1 MTTTFRKFLP
11 ALAILALPFMSAA
24 LKPGKE
30 LYEGITKGNLERIK
44 KAVEDGAD
52 VNKKVS
58 MEYPLMWAL
67 KTSHRVDIIKY
78 LIEKGADVNASDV
91 RGSILSQYAGIVE
104 TPEKKAKWI
113 MDFYKKYKVDSVVDP
128 KIYSSITDVVNVL
141 LDAGANANEDRGT
154 IIGTP
159 LQSCLSY
166 GVGSEEGKAEFVKAL
181 CSHKTNPAN
190 GSERM
195 KTAESVG
202 ANSTGFKMSD
212 PEKHPTPLM
221 YCIQKG
227 YTLIALALIESKVDL
242 NTSMNTYKMSS
253 DMWGTYNNKGTI
265 TALDIARAKGN
276 TEVEAKLK
284 AAGAM

>member
-1 MTTTFRKFLP
+1 MTTILKKILP
-11 ALAILALPFMSAA
+11 AVALITLPFLASAA
-24 LKPGKE
+24 KPSKE
-30 LYEGITKGNLERIK
+30 LYEGITKGNLERVK

-52 VNKKVS
+52 VNKKIS

-67 KTSHRVDIIKY
+67 KTSHRVDIIKF
-78 LIEKGADVNASDV
+78 LIDKGADVNASDIK
-91 RGSILSQYAGIVE
+91 GSILSQYAGIVE
-104 TPEKKAKWI
+104 TPEKKAKWL

-128 KIYSSITDVVNVL
+128 KIYSSITDVVNLL
-141 LDAGANANEDRGT
+141 LDSKADPNEDRGT

-159 LQSCLSY
+159 LHSCLSY
-166 GVGSEEGKAEFVKAL
+166 GVGSEEAKAEFVKAM

-190 GSERM
+190 GSDRM

-202 ANSTGFKMSD
+202 ANSSGFKFVD
-212 PEKHPTPLM
+212 REKHPTPLM

-242 NTSMNTYKMSS
+242 NTTMNTYKMSS
-253 DMWGTYNNKGTI
+253 DMWGVYNNKSTI

-276 TEVEAKLK
+276 KEVEEKLI
-284 AAGAM
+284 AAGAI

>member
-1 MTTTFRKFLP
+1 MTTTLKKILPLVAIISMPFLS
-11 ALAILALPFMSAA
+11 SAA
-24 LKPGKE
+24 KPSKE

-78 LIEKGADVNASDV
+78 LIEKGADVNASDI
-91 RGSILSQYAGIVE
+91 RGSILSQYGGIVE
-104 TPEKKAKWI
+104 TPEKKAQWL
-113 MDFYKKYKVDSVVDP
+113 MDFYKKYKVDTIVDP
-128 KIYSSITDVVNVL
+128 KTYSTITEVVNVL
-141 LDAGANANEDRGT
+141 LDAKADANEDRGT

-159 LQSCLSY
+159 LHSCLSY
-166 GVGSEEGKAEFVKAL
+166 GVGSEEARAEFAKAL

-202 ANSTGFKMSD
+202 ANSSGFKLVD
-212 PEKHPTPLM
+212 KAKHPSPLM

-227 YTLIALALIESKVDL
+227 YSLIAIALIESNVDVKM
-242 NTSMNTYKMSS
+242 TMNTYKMSS
-253 DMWGTYNNKGTI
+253 DMWGTYNNRSSI

-276 TEVEAKLK
+276 KEVEKKLIT
-284 AAGAM
+284 AGAI